1 MLHSAA
7 DESVPGPFTRE
18 GLAGDLGALGLTR
31 GDVVVVHASIRAIG
45 WVVGGGVGL
54 QQALR
59 DAVGE
64 EGTLVVPS
72 FTTYLS
78 DPGTWVN
85 RPVPPRWW
93 ETVRAT
99 LPPFDPHLH
108 PAQPGLGRFPEIV
121 RTAGGARRSSHP
133 LYSFVADGPHAERV
147 VAGHPL
153 SYGLGAAGPLGRL
166 YDLGAKAL
174 LLGVGW
180 DKCTMLHLSEH
191 LTPFRGR
198 RTHRVAVPAGR
209 ADGLTT
215 WRETRQLVMYEG
227 DFDRAGE
234 YIGSRGAGRTGAVGN
249 ARSVLCPVRPL
260 VDAANAYFLRH
271 RDLTRALAPPYLRDV
286 RESDPAAY

>member
-7 DESVPGPFTRE
+7 DQSTPGPFTRQ
-18 GLAGDLGALGLTR
+18 GLAEDLSALGLER
-31 GDVVVVHASIRAIG
+31 GDVVIVHASLRAIG
-45 WVVGGGVGL
+45 WVAGGGVAL

-78 DPGTWVN
+78 DPGSWVN
-85 RPVPPRWW
+85 RPVPPQWW

-108 PAQPGLGRFPEIV
+108 AAQPGLGRFPEIV
-121 RTAGGARRSSHP
+121 RSAGSARRSAHP
-133 LYSFVADGPHAERV
+133 LYSFVADGPHAGRIL
-147 VAGHPL
+147 AAHPL
-153 SYGLGAAGPLGRL
+153 SYGLGGDGPLGRL
-166 YDLGAKAL
+166 HDLGAKAL

-198 RTHRVAVPAGR
+198 RTHRVAVPTGR
-209 ADGLTT
+209 AGEATV

-227 DFDRAGE
+227 DFGRAGE
-234 YIGSRGAGRTGAVGN
+234 YIGSRGAGRTGTVGN

-260 VDAANAYFLRH
+260 VDWASAYFLRH
-271 RDLTRALAPPYLRDV
+271 RNMTRAVAPPYFGDV
-286 RESDPAAY
+286 RESEPAAL